1 MNILDIPYVIEIFF
15 VVSTMVFVSAIYA
28 ILPALIYKKR
38 TFYKPSF
45 INSLWLKYVKNI
57 FSEIRETSFPP
68 KKKEI
73 KNIFLTIYNG

>member
-15 VVSTMVFVSAIYA
+15 VVSTIAFVGALYA

-45 INSLWLKYVKNI
+45 INGLWLKCAKNI
-57 FSEIRETSFPP
+57 FSGVRETSFPP
-68 KKKEI
+68 KKK
-73 KNIFLTIYNG
+73 KLRIYS